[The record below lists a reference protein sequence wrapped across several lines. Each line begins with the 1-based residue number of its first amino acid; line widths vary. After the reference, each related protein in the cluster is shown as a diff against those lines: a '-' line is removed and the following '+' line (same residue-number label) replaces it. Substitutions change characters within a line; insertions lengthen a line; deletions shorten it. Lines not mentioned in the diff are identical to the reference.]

1 MVDSFYNSKNISM
14 CPDGKYRWVY
24 ELDMYKSSAIIK
36 ELWRVLLITGA
47 IVLII
52 LFGISIM
59 DGDLMETLQ
68 FVAQAAAIL
77 FGIFLV
83 LSIVGYLIFAYIIGG
98 KYCVVF
104 EMDEGGI
111 NHKQHPKHVKKAQLI
126 GALTALAGAGTGN
139 LGTAG
144 TGVLAAARTT
154 LYTGFDD
161 VKEVEIL
168 PEEHLIRLN
177 EALNRNQVYAA
188 DEDFAFVANYIKARC
203 RNAKVKG

>member
-47 IVLII
+47 LVLII
-52 LFGISIM
+52 LFGINIM

-111 NHKQHPKHVKKAQLI
+111 NHK
-126 GALTALAGAGTGN
+126 
-139 LGTAG
+139 
-144 TGVLAAARTT
+144 
-154 LYTGFDD
+154 
-161 VKEVEIL
+161 
-168 PEEHLIRLN
+168 
-177 EALNRNQVYAA
+177 
-188 DEDFAFVANYIKARC
+188 
-203 RNAKVKG
+203 